1 MNITNMVYLED
12 ERLAREA
19 QTDTTHTGGVA
30 EIHCPDCGA
39 LVTVYPTD
47 VEDVGIGRC
56 LCGLV
61 WEVELAA

>member
-19 QTDTTHTGGVA
+19 KTDTHTGGVA
-30 EIHCPDCGA
+30 EVHCPDCGA

-47 VEDVGIGRC
+47 VEDVGVCRC
-56 LCGLV
+56 LCGSV
-61 WEVELAA
+61 WEVALAA